1 MRDIRGIVFDFDGVI
16 VDSEASHFVAL
27 QDTMAAAGWPLSK
40 AEYDERYLGYS
51 DRGTF
56 KALNAD
62 RKLGLALSDIDR
74 LAAEKGRRF
83 AQLASAE
90 PLLFPEAV
98 ECIQRLSGTFPLAIA
113 SGSLRHEIATVL
125 DRHGLSPY
133 FAAIVGADDVTM
145 SKPDPAPYLEAA
157 RKLKMPPAMCAAIE
171 DSPWGLESARAAGMF
186 TIGVTHSYPAARLTA
201 ADAIVASLSEVTES
215 LPRRR

>member
-1 MRDIRGIVFDFDGVI
+1 MRDIRAVVFDFDGVI

-40 AEYDERYLGYS
+40 VEYSERYLGYS

-62 RKLGLALSDIDR
+62 RTLGLVPADIDR
-74 LAAEKGRRF
+74 LAAEKERRF
-83 AQLASAE
+83 AQLASAQ

-98 ECIQRLSGTFPLAIA
+98 DCIRHLARTFPLAIA
-113 SGSLRHEIATVL
+113 SGSLRNEIAMVL
-125 DRHGLSPY
+125 DLHGLSTF

-157 RKLKMPPAMCAAIE
+157 RRLNVPPVTCAAIE

-186 TIGVTHSYPAARLTA
+186 TIGVTHSYPAQQLTP
-201 ADAIVASLSEVTES
+201 ADAVVASLSEVTEAF
-215 LPRRR
+215 LRHR